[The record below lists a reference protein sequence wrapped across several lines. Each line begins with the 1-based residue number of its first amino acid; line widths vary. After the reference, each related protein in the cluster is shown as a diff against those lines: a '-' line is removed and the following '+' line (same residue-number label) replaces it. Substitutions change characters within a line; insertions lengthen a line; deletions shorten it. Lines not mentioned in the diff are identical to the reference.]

1 MHLLFETKSSIS
13 NNLWSRDLF
22 ENLFKD
28 TFIKS
33 ETIHRPDIRTL
44 QTTLSCAIDDANSS
58 EADSGAHSGNSSP
71 SKSSSG
77 SSMDVAD
84 DPDDNPEGKP
94 STPASSAAS
103 VASFNLAIQGA
114 TMAIM
119 RQRHWSHITEFPHE
133 TSSSGTSDNPPK
145 SPPSTNLK
153 KNKSDQ
159 NLLDDE
165 KSETESKTLWTKLKE
180 SVTGNESVTDKHFEK
195 KTESSEE
202 RPEVREEDF
211 SAKAQIE
218 NVSKPP
224 LKKQNSR
231 FSVTPVAVVLP
242 VVEKPE
248 VPKTGVPKPEVP
260 KPESEPKRP
269 VTRQISRFRVT
280 SISED
285 PDNQPLVAPV
295 TKPDDVSIVFL
306 EPNQPPD
313 KNKRPSIEI
322 EKSQN
327 IPKIIDQMV
336 SNMQITQE

>member
-1 MHLLFETKSSIS
+1 
-13 NNLWSRDLF
+13 
-22 ENLFKD
+22 
-28 TFIKS
+28 
-33 ETIHRPDIRTL
+33 
-44 QTTLSCAIDDANSS
+44 
-58 EADSGAHSGNSSP
+58 
-71 SKSSSG
+71 
-77 SSMDVAD
+77 MDVAD
-84 DPDDNPEGKP
+84 DPEDNPEEKPSTP

-133 TSSSGTSDNPPK
+133 TSNSGTSDNPPK
-145 SPPSTNLK
+145 SPSSTNLK

-180 SVTGNESVTDKHFEK
+180 SVTGIESVTEKHFDR
-195 KTESSEE
+195 KTGSSEE

-211 SAKAQIE
+211 SAKVQIE
-218 NVSKPP
+218 NFSKPP

-231 FSVTPVAVVLP
+231 FSVTPVAVVLT
-242 VVEKPE
+242 VAEKPE
-248 VPKTGVPKPEVP
+248 VLKPEVSKPEVP

-295 TKPDDVSIVFL
+295 AKLTTETSSPDDVSIVFL

>member
-1 MHLLFETKSSIS
+1 
-13 NNLWSRDLF
+13 
-22 ENLFKD
+22 
-28 TFIKS
+28 
-33 ETIHRPDIRTL
+33 
-44 QTTLSCAIDDANSS
+44 
-58 EADSGAHSGNSSP
+58 
-71 SKSSSG
+71 
-77 SSMDVAD
+77 MDVAD
-84 DPDDNPEGKP
+84 EDKVEENP
-94 STPASSAAS
+94 STPSTPVSSAAS

-119 RQRHWSHITEFPHE
+119 RQRQWSHITEFPHE
-133 TSSSGTSDNPPK
+133 ISSSGTSDNPPK
-145 SPPSTNLK
+145 SRPSTNLK

-165 KSETESKTLWTKLKE
+165 KSDTESKSLWTKLKE
-180 SVTGNESVTDKHFEK
+180 HVISNENINEQDFEK
-195 KTESSEE
+195 KTGSSEE
-202 RPEVREEDF
+202 RPEVTEEDF
-211 SAKAQIE
+211 SAKSQTD
-218 NVSKPP
+218 NVLKPP

-242 VVEKPE
+242 VAEKPE
-248 VPKTGVPKPEVP
+248 VLTSEVPKPEVP
-260 KPESEPKRP
+260 KPEVKKLEQQKPEVKSSEPKRS

-285 PDNQPLVAPV
+285 PDNVPLVAPV
-295 TKPDDVSIVFL
+295 AKITTDTKKSTSSPDDVSIVFL

>member
-1 MHLLFETKSSIS
+1 MLFEIKSS

-22 ENLFKD
+22 EKLFKD

-77 SSMDVAD
+77 SSMDVGD
-84 DPDDNPEGKP
+84 DPDDNPDKPSTP

-119 RQRHWSHITEFPHE
+119 RQRQWSHITEFPHE

-145 SPPSTNLK
+145 SPSSTNLK

-165 KSETESKTLWTKLKE
+165 KSENESKTLWTKLKE
-180 SVTGNESVTDKHFEK
+180 HVTGNESVTEKHIEK
-195 KTESSEE
+195 KTGSSEE

-218 NVSKPP
+218 KASKQP

-248 VPKTGVPKPEVP
+248 VPKTEVPKPEVP

-285 PDNQPLVAPV
+285 PDNQPLVASV
-295 TKPDDVSIVFL
+295 AKPDYVSIVFL